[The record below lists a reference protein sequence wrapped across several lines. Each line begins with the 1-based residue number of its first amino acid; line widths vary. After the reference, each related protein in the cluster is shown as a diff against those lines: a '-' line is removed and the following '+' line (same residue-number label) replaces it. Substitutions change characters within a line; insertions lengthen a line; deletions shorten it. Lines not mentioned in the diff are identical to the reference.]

1 MGMADVRA
9 VRSRLL
15 RRGVVL
21 ESWSLAWLAM
31 EAAVAGAA
39 GLAAGSIVLLAFG
52 LDSLLEVASASVLLY
67 RLRRELAGCD
77 PRQTELTERR
87 AAIFVGGTLLL
98 LAVYIAGESGY
109 DLWYH
114 RAAEASVPGILL
126 AACAIPVMW
135 WLAKAKRSLAVEL
148 SSAALRGDA
157 AEGVVCAWMSG
168 AVLAGLAARAGL
180 GWWWAD
186 PAAALTLVYFIV
198 REGLEALRS
207 EAR

>member
-1 MGMADVRA
+1 MADVRA
-9 VRSRLL
+9 VRRRLL

-21 ESWSLAWLAM
+21 ESWSLAWLAV

-52 LDSLLEVASASVLLY
+52 LDSLLELASASVLLH
-67 RLRRELAGCD
+67 RLRRELAGCE

-126 AACAIPVMW
+126 AACAIPVML

-168 AVLAGLAARAGL
+168 AVLAGVAARAGL

-186 PAAALTLVYFIV
+186 PAAALALVYFIV
-198 REGLEALRS
+198 CEGLEALRP